1 MWSPGQAQAGPALG
15 EERLGWVQS
24 LLPVILVSLTAVLW
38 ILGKWLPFSEPLHT
52 VRAMGYL
59 LGMRGQARSPSRSL
73 QGLGGSGPEEG

>member
-52 VRAMGYL
+52 VRAY
-59 LGMRGQARSPSRSL
+59 
-73 QGLGGSGPEEG
+73 GLPPGDERTSQVSIQVSSGLS